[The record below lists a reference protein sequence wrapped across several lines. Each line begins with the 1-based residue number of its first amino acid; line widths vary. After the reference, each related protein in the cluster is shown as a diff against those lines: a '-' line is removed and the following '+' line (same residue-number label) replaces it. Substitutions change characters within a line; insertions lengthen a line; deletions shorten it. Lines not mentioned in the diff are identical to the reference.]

1 MHIIPK
7 RVTLVHQVEGILRNG
22 IRSKLWAHHLPGEN
36 ELCHGLQVSR
46 TTLRAALATLT
57 RERWIRSSQGQRRQ
71 ITKARETHKPK
82 KSGRVVL
89 VSGVPLELMGG
100 TPLFLL
106 DDLRNQLA
114 KGGFELEVHASRV
127 WFGQRPNAALE
138 RLVRERNPDAWVLFS
153 TTAAIQRWFAARALP
168 CVLAG
173 SCHAGLTLPSVEAD
187 FHALGQHAAHQFLS
201 RGHRRLALLVPAL
214 GMAGEV
220 KMVDGFVSATKGT
233 KGVEIMI
240 AEHNGTPLDVKR
252 RIETLLG
259 RTPPTGLLVAGATYM
274 LTVMTLLGRT
284 GVCIPEDLSVIS
296 RDSEPFLDYVVP
308 SLTRYAISPSL
319 YAQRLSR
326 TVVALAQGGSVL
338 VRSQLLLP
346 RFIPGKTLDYLSP
359 KNTSAS

>member
-89 VSGVPLELMGG
+89 VTGVPLDLMGG

-187 FHALGQHAAHQFLS
+187 FHALGQHAARNLITKILNLDPTKRPNLDEILGHQFLNNGGS
-201 RGHRRLALLVPAL
+201 IPRSLPLSTLACPP
-214 GMAGEV
+214 
-220 KMVDGFVSATKGT
+220 SANYIKQY
-233 KGVEIMI
+233 
-240 AEHNGTPLDVKR
+240 L
-252 RIETLLG
+252 
-259 RTPPTGLLVAGATYM
+259 PTGNSMRISIKGDEM
-274 LTVMTLLGRT
+274 ISTV
-284 GVCIPEDLSVIS
+284 
-296 RDSEPFLDYVVP
+296 
-308 SLTRYAISPSL
+308 
-319 YAQRLSR
+319 SR
-326 TVVALAQGGSVL
+326 TNLAIGILTFTRRTAIGL
-338 VRSQLLLP
+338 RSKTQL
-346 RFIPGKTLDYLSP
+346 
-359 KNTSAS
+359 